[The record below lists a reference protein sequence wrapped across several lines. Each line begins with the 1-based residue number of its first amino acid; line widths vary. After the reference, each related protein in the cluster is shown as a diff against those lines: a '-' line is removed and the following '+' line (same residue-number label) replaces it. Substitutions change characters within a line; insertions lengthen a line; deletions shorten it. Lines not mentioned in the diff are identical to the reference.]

1 MPDAPR
7 VAVLTGIG
15 KTGQTGEIIARVL
28 AARGLQLAVV
38 DRTPAGAT
46 SRANELRATGISAQG
61 FGCDLTDDAQV
72 AVLARDIAHAFGPR
86 VDALIN
92 VAGGFG
98 MTGPVADS
106 TTSSWFTQFA
116 INLTT
121 AYLSTRAFLPALRA
135 ARGAIVYF
143 ASAAALPS
151 ARVANISAYAA
162 AKSGV
167 VALMRAVADEERT
180 YGVRANAVAPTSI
193 RTATNVQAM
202 GGTGPYVEREDVAA
216 TVAWLCSD
224 DAKAITGQVI
234 RIG

>member
-15 KTGQTGEIIARVL
+15 KAGQTGEIIARVL
-28 AARGLQLAVV
+28 AARGFQLAVV
-38 DRTPAGAT
+38 ARTPSYAT
-46 SRANELRATGISAQG
+46 NRATEFRAIGMNAQG
-61 FGCDLTDDAQV
+61 FGCDLTDETQV
-72 AVLARDIAHAFGPR
+72 ARLARDVASTVGQR

-92 VAGGFG
+92 VAGGFS

-135 ARGAIVYF
+135 AHGAIVYF

-167 VALMRAVADEERT
+167 VALMRAVAEEERAN
-180 YGVRANAVAPTSI
+180 GVRANAVAPTSI
-193 RTATNVQAM
+193 RTASNVQAM
-202 GGTGPYVEREDVAA
+202 GDTGPYVEREDIAA

-224 DAKAITGQVI
+224 DAKAVSGQVI
-234 RIG
+234 RVG

>member
-1 MPDAPR
+1 MPDVLR

-15 KTGQTGEIIARVL
+15 KPGQTGEIIARVL
-28 AARGLQLAVV
+28 AARGFHLAVV
-38 DRTPAGAT
+38 DRTPADAT
-46 SRANELRATGISAQG
+46 SRANEFRALGMNAQG
-61 FGCDLTDDAQV
+61 FGCDLTDEAQV
-72 AVLARDIAHAFGPR
+72 ARLARDVASAFGPR

-92 VAGGFG
+92 VAGGFS

-121 AYLSTRAFLPALRA
+121 AYLSTRAFLPAVRT

-143 ASAAALPS
+143 ASAAALPA
-151 ARVANISAYAA
+151 ARVANIAAYAA

-167 VALMRAVADEERT
+167 VALMRAVAEEERT
-180 YGVRANAVAPTSI
+180 KGIRANAVAPTSI
-193 RTATNVQAM
+193 RTASNVQAM
-202 GGTGPYVEREDVAA
+202 GEAGPWVEREDVAA
-216 TVAWLCSD
+216 AVSWLCSD
-224 DAKAITGQVI
+224 DARGITGQVI

>member
-1 MPDAPR
+1 MPDASR

-15 KTGQTGEIIARVL
+15 KPGQSGEIIARVL

-38 DRTPAGAT
+38 DRTPAGAI
-46 SRANELRATGISAQG
+46 SRAADLRATGVHAQG

-72 AVLARDIAHAFGPR
+72 AALARDITNALGPR

-92 VAGGFG
+92 IAGGFS
-98 MTGPVADS
+98 MTGPVANS
-106 TTSSWFTQFA
+106 TTSGWSRQFA

-135 ARGAIVYF
+135 ARGVIVYF

-167 VALMRAVADEERT
+167 VALMRAVAEEERAN
-180 YGVRANAVAPTSI
+180 GVRANAVAPTSI
-193 RTATNVQAM
+193 RTASNVQAM
-202 GGTGPYVEREDVAA
+202 GDTGPYVEREDVAA
-216 TVAWLCSD
+216 TVGWLCSD
-224 DAKAITGQVI
+224 DAKSITGQVI